1 MRPRWIGKDDGR
13 RAGYGRPS
21 VWSRRLG
28 AGLAAVT
35 CCLLMLAALDANLA
49 GLLRPTQAARVSSF
63 TLLAPSPPPP
73 PPPPAPS
80 AEPRL
85 RTGEAPRSPEPRPS
99 RPAEPAPT
107 NEKGG
112 SIASPL
118 PAPPATGPSLTA
130 ATASRLSAPE
140 PPVAPPQAQ
149 NDKNQTALA
158 AYQRQLW
165 ARIAARKPAGIRLA
179 GVATV
184 RFAVAGDGAL
194 VAVDL
199 AASSGNTALD
209 RLALRTVRNA
219 SPFPPPPATA
229 KEEQLVFTIPFSFH

>member
-1 MRPRWIGKDDGR
+1 MRPRWTGKDDGR
-13 RAGYGRPS
+13 RAGYGQPS
-21 VWSRRLG
+21 AWSRRLG
-28 AGLAAVT
+28 AGLAAAT
-35 CCLLMLAALDANLA
+35 CCLLMLAVLDANLS
-49 GLLRPTQAARVSSF
+49 GLLRPTQPAGVSSF
-63 TLLAPSPPPP
+63 TLFTPSPPQP
-73 PPPPAPS
+73 PS

-85 RTGEAPRSPEPRPS
+85 RTSEAPRSPEPRPS
-99 RPAEPAPT
+99 RPTEPVPT

-118 PAPPATGPSLTA
+118 PVPPAIVPLLTVT
-130 ATASRLSAPE
+130 TASRPSTPE

-165 ARIAARKPAGIRLA
+165 ARIAARKPVGIRLV
-179 GVATV
+179 GVAAV
-184 RFAVAGDGAL
+184 RFTVGGDGAL
-194 VAVDL
+194 VAVEL

-219 SPFPPPPATA
+219 SPFPPPPATVE
-229 KEEQLVFTIPFSFH
+229 EEQLVFTIPFSFH